1 MSRPSRL
8 TQTHIVLAT
17 FAIRVARWHP
27 TLINRRL
34 VLQRVRQILEYL
46 KQPPYP
52 DIHRTVQIFVN
63 YAGALLTE
71 EDLCNSDSSN
81 PQPGAAA
88 PSRNPE
94 IDSASTSDFNPTGVA
109 DPMLRVE
116 KEADL
121 TASSA
126 TEPRPEPVLPRL
138 LGYDIPNWNLTAPIA
153 DSFNLFE
160 EGQTDVFDFLP
171 DLCRT

>member
-1 MSRPSRL
+1 
-8 TQTHIVLAT
+8 
-17 FAIRVARWHP
+17 
-27 TLINRRL
+27 
-34 VLQRVRQILEYL
+34 
-46 KQPPYP
+46 
-52 DIHRTVQIFVN
+52 
-63 YAGALLTE
+63 
-71 EDLCNSDSSN
+71 
-81 PQPGAAA
+81 
-88 PSRNPE
+88 
-94 IDSASTSDFNPTGVA
+94 
-109 DPMLRVE
+109 MLRVE